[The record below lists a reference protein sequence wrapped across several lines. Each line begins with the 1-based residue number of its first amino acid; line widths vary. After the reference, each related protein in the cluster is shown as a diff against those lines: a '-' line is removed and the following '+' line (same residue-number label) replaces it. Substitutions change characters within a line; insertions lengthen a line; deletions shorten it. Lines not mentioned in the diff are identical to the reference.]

1 MLIHLT
7 TTGRYSSR
15 GFTLIEVLCT
25 LAMLSILSALAVP
38 AMADMAARHRI
49 DGLRAEL
56 IQSIQGARSEALARG
71 QTVTLSRLT
80 GCSTALVGASD
91 WGCGWV
97 TFVDMDADGAEEA
110 GDVRLQM
117 VSLPAGVRLA
127 KPTSPNG
134 SQQFNHF
141 GQSVTLGQRFELSPV
156 DTRYSVLAGSICF
169 STGTRLRYK
178 PGTGAC

>member
-97 TFVDMDADGAEEA
+97 SERAVGSEADMQRALAAAEALIADAELDIRGLRFDG
-110 GDVRLQM
+110 
-117 VSLPAGVRLA
+117 
-127 KPTSPNG
+127 TSMAPG
-134 SQQFNHF
+134 S
-141 GQSVTLGQRFELSPV
+141 
-156 DTRYSVLAGSICF
+156 
-169 STGTRLRYK
+169 
-178 PGTGAC
+178 